1 MNPVSSD
8 QPDDDQLMLDV
19 KGQIS
24 LHPLQYP
31 PYREPSFEVAVETG
45 INIARIIVDLLKK
58 CPPQSLPEQLL
69 RDAMELAGYR
79 SRTEKL
85 VGFTGDSGSGKSTSL
100 NSIMD
105 QPGLAKT
112 EANGTAVTP
121 FAAAYAFRQTE
132 QQAPFTLECSFMNSA
147 ELGKYI
153 ADLLLDFRRYDF
165 ASTQELQHSGEI
177 LQNDRDAARA
187 VFEAAF
193 DGMEDFDLEELEY
206 EDTEESREQALDY
219 MQSYIQALDFPEEM
233 QADYTWKHESADAD
247 DCQEQ
252 QSLLIDRGL
261 WPFVKDLRI
270 SADIDILSRGLTL
283 IDLPGFKDINV
294 ARVRAARRAM
304 SRCDEFCLVVRIDRV
319 VDDPIVSQ
327 ILTELKER
335 ADASGKCGF
344 NLTIVC
350 TRSADLSNRR
360 SLEKMANMADV
371 RRAQAEIKRVKENQ
385 DNMRG
390 GEYVKAL
397 KQAEF
402 KLESLMIK
410 ARVEKVTGKLKQKY
424 GSRVGTGEL
433 KVFCIDNLYY
443 EQTEFQEGRELSG
456 MDALR
461 RGLEQISAESLFKDK
476 DLFIRKNVT
485 ALLGSFETWMEASKV
500 NLEVKDTPLLPELD
514 DLRGTKNA
522 LLEWETDM
530 RQAFMECVILPLDQ
544 ATAQIS
550 LNCLEVA
557 KQWDDWHW
565 CTKRAFAAKNGNHTT
580 KAVQKRD
587 WNSELLACFRA
598 ATAEGWSR
606 LAVRVKRLLD
616 NLNGK
621 IIAPWKSYSEKCR
634 QLNAPTNFRSS
645 LSARNDILTV
655 EIHKTKELYIKE
667 MEKLIANANTAGP
680 GSDIVDC
687 MLETY
692 ADMKQL
698 HGPGLGEALST
709 TLLDRVSSEKFVK
722 DYRSRLT
729 VQFKWTMRIVT
740 AKIRK
745 ELHAAFDK
753 TESDLI
759 AIQGRSGET
768 RLFKAFPEYEQE
780 CASVTYKVRKQ
791 AEELDELAA
800 EARKM
805 AQEQYGYYGPAEM

>member
-1 MNPVSSD
+1 MKPTSSD
-8 QPDDDQLMLDV
+8 QPDDDQLMLDA

-24 LHPLQYP
+24 RHPLQYP
-31 PYREPSFEVAVETG
+31 PYREPSFEVAVEIG
-45 INIARIIVDLLKK
+45 INIARVIVDLLKK
-58 CPPQSLPEQLL
+58 CPQTLPEPLL
-69 RDAMELAGYR
+69 RDAIDLASFR

-85 VGFTGDSGSGKSTSL
+85 VGFVGDSGAGKSTSL

-121 FAAAYAFRQTE
+121 FAAAYAFQQIE

-165 ASTQELQHSGEI
+165 ATPQELQHSVEV
-177 LQNDRDAARA
+177 LQNDRDAAKA

-193 DGMEDFDLEELEY
+193 DGMEDFDLEKLEY
-206 EDTEESREQALDY
+206 EDNEESREQALDY
-219 MQSYIQALDFPEEM
+219 LQGYIQALDFPEEM
-233 QADYTWKHESADAD
+233 HADYTWKHESMDAD

-319 VDDPIVSQ
+319 VDDPIV
-327 ILTELKER
+327 LEFLKGMRER
-335 ADASGKCGF
+335 ADACGNSGF

-371 RRAQAEIKRVKENQ
+371 RRAQAEIKRVKQSQ

-397 KQAEF
+397 KQADF

-410 ARVEKVTGKLKQKY
+410 ARNEKVTGKLKQKY
-424 GSRVGTGEL
+424 DSWVGTGAL
-433 KVFCIDNLYY
+433 KVFCIDNVYY
-443 EQTEFQEGRELSG
+443 EQTEFHEGRELSG

-485 ALLGSFETWMEASKV
+485 ALIGSFETWMESSRV
-500 NLEVKDTPLLPELD
+500 NLGVKNTPLLPEVD
-514 DLRGTKNA
+514 DLRRTKNA
-522 LLEWETDM
+522 LLEWEIDM
-530 RQAFMECVILPLDQ
+530 RQAFKDCVVLPLDE
-544 ATAQIS
+544 ATAQIC
-550 LNCLEVA
+550 LTCLEVA

-565 CTKRAFAAKNGNHTT
+565 NSKRTFAANNGNHST
-580 KAVQKRD
+580 KGAGLHD

-598 ATAEGWSR
+598 VTAEGWSKFT
-606 LAVRVKRLLD
+606 VREKRLLSALD
-616 NLNGK
+616 GK
-621 IIAPWKSYSEKCR
+621 IIEPWRSYSEKCQ
-634 QLNAPTNFRSS
+634 QLEAPANFLSS
-645 LSARNDILTV
+645 LSARHDLLRA
-655 EIHKTKELYIKE
+655 EIPYTKVLYIKE
-667 MEKLIANANTAGP
+667 MERLIANANTAGP

-698 HGPGLGEALST
+698 RG
-709 TLLDRVSSEKFVK
+709 K
-722 DYRSRLT
+722 
-729 VQFKWTMRIVT
+729 
-740 AKIRK
+740 
-745 ELHAAFDK
+745 
-753 TESDLI
+753 
-759 AIQGRSGET
+759 
-768 RLFKAFPEYEQE
+768 
-780 CASVTYKVRKQ
+780 
-791 AEELDELAA
+791 
-800 EARKM
+800 
-805 AQEQYGYYGPAEM
+805 